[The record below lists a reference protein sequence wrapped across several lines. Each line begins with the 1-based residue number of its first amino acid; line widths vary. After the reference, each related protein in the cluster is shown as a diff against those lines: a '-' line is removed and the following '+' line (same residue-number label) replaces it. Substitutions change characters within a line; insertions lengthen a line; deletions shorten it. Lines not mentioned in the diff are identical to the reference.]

1 MSPDGKRIAF
11 VTARVN
17 SLAGPDGKPIAG
29 TGGDFI
35 IIVDIVAGKTVRRAK
50 LPIPASYGGLAWSAD
65 GERLFAS
72 FGYDSTWGEPS
83 GDHRVKRMISPRR
96 GTIASCKRV
105 PIAD

>member
-1 MSPDGKRIAF
+1 MNG
-11 VTARVN
+11 
-17 SLAGPDGKPIAG
+17 LAGPDGKPLAG

-35 IIVDIVAGKTVRRAK
+35 IIVDIVAGKTVRRAT

-96 GTIASCKRV
+96 GTIASRKRV
-105 PIAD
+105 SIAD